1 MRPSGPG
8 WPKKDESDSWGRWV
22 CCFFSCWGDEFQ
34 PADNG
39 EWWPGES
46 EDNVVFLCAWLEEYC
61 WLLCSTYQT
70 SFNLAFKML
79 PFKQQTKDNA
89 SILSFHLLFWF
100 DSLSVMSISERN
112 IWKWICFR
120 DFSPIPQL
128 FHDSLSSS
136 LSWWWTPF
144 PAFPIS
150 SQIPLSLPNYHLLIL
165 NESPYT
171 LHDFN
176 TAC

>member
-1 MRPSGPG
+1 MRLMHPSGPG

-22 CCFFSCWGDEFQ
+22 LLFSYL
-34 PADNG
+34 G
-39 EWWPGES
+39 EMSSSQLIMVTDGRTRAKTTL
-46 EDNVVFLCAWLEEYC
+46 FLCALLEDYC

-79 PFKQQTKDNA
+79 PFEQQTKDNA

-112 IWKWICFR
+112 IWKWSCFR

-128 FHDSLSSS
+128 FHNSLSSS

-150 SQIPLSLPNYHLLIL
+150 SQIPPV
-165 NESPYT
+165 PP
-171 LHDFN
+171 
-176 TAC
+176 